1 MQVDKETVTRSLR
14 SRGDHDRAQQA
25 ECALSR
31 QVDTER
37 DAGLLQ
43 QLDVDVAAIVSY
55 LEGHGYGGWY
65 VLEQDT
71 ILPGAPSGEGPVV
84 DVRTSVEYLRGLFAK
99 VAS

>member
-43 QLDVDVAAIVSY
+43 QLDVDVAAI
-55 LEGHGYGGWY
+55 EDEAAAEPEPTG
-65 VLEQDT
+65 
-71 ILPGAPSGEGPVV
+71 
-84 DVRTSVEYLRGLFAK
+84 
-99 VAS
+99 